1 MREYFGRLNRPDDG
15 DEPVDLSKVASD
27 DVFIE
32 SLSAAP
38 LFDDV
43 DQPVRDDVRGQQFR
57 VPSAETP
64 PTVEVQLAALLRS
77 WQREIGA
84 TPLPPRLSDEV
95 AVAMVRN
102 APLRRR
108 SLRPM
113 LAVAA
118 AIGGLLI
125 GSAAIGARSA
135 PVDSVLFPLTQLL
148 WGDRADSLEAADKVR
163 DQLDAANQD
172 LDAGH
177 PEEAQAKLDV
187 VTVVITKVS
196 PRDGRENLESEVQ
209 SVAEEIS
216 VARTSSPSSTT
227 STHGN
232 TVTVVPSPTLST
244 SEPTPPASTVDGS
257 PTTDAPSPSVTTTDP
272 GTSEPSVST
281 TPTPSEST
289 QPSDPSTTGEPS
301 PTATPSATPS
311 SSTAGS
317 ETPSATESNTV
328 TTTATTVSGAAD
340 GPGQGRG
347 RGRN

>member
-15 DEPVDLSKVASD
+15 EEPVDLGKVVSD

-43 DQPVRDDVRGQQFR
+43 DQPLRENVHGQQFK
-57 VPSAETP
+57 VPTGETP
-64 PTVEVQLAALLRS
+64 PTVDVQLAALLRS

-84 TPLPPRLSDEV
+84 TPLPSRLSDEV

-102 APLRRR
+102 APQRRR

-135 PVDSVLFPLTQLL
+135 PVDSPLFALTQLL
-148 WGDRADSLEAADKVR
+148 WADRADSLEAADHVR
-163 DQLDAANQD
+163 DQIDAANED
-172 LDAGH
+172 LEAGH

-187 VTVVITKVS
+187 VTVVITKVA
-196 PRDGRENLESEVQ
+196 PRDGRQNLESEAQ

-216 VARTSSPSSTT
+216 VARTQTSPPSTPGT
-227 STHGN
+227 
-232 TVTVVPSPTLST
+232 TVTVVPSPTAQT
-244 SEPTPPASTVDGS
+244 SDTTPTSDTVVSS
-257 PTTDAPSPSVTTTDP
+257 PTTEAPSASVTTTTDP
-272 GTSEPSVST
+272 GTSAPSEPSTSAPTQTSEST
-281 TPTPSEST
+281 TPSSGP
-289 QPSDPSTTGEPS
+289 PPSTTPS
-301 PTATPSATPS
+301 VTTFSTSAET
-311 SSTAGS
+311 
-317 ETPSATESNTV
+317 ETPSASATE
-328 TTTATTVSGAAD
+328 TTAATASSENSPDQGR
-340 GPGQGRG
+340 GQGR

>member
-15 DEPVDLSKVASD
+15 DEPVDLNKVASD

-43 DQPVRDDVRGQQFR
+43 DQPVRDDVHGQQFR

-148 WGDRADSLEAADKVR
+148 WGDRADSMEAADKVR
-163 DQLDAANQD
+163 DQLEAANQD

-187 VTVVITKVS
+187 VTVVITKVA

-227 STHGN
+227 STQGN

-244 SEPTPPASTVDGS
+244 SDPTPPSSTVDSS
-257 PTTDAPSPSVTTTDP
+257 PTTDTPSPSVTTTGP
-272 GTSEPSVST
+272 GTSEPSGST
-281 TPTPSEST
+281 TPTTTSEST
-289 QPSDPSTTGEPS
+289 QPSQPTTTGQPSPST
-301 PTATPSATPS
+301 TPSATPS
-311 SSTAGS
+311 STTARTPS
-317 ETPSATESNTV
+317 ESATETNTV
-328 TTTATTVSGAAD
+328 STTATTVSG
-340 GPGQGRG
+340 
-347 RGRN
+347 